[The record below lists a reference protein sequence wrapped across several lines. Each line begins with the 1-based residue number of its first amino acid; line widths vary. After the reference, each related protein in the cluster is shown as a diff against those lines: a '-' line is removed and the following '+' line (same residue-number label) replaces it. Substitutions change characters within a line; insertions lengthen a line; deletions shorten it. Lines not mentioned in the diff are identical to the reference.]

1 MPLFKLENALTAIPI
16 PPDKSNGYEAAAE
29 CFMSARNPRIGAVTV
44 RRRRQILSP
53 RCSVLDLGCGHGVP
67 VSQTL
72 IEQGFTI
79 YGVDASRKLVAA
91 FRNRFPDAS
100 AECSA
105 VEDSEFFGRTFD
117 GVIAWGLL
125 FVLPPKFQSVVIRK
139 VARALNLGGT
149 FLFTSPKESVKWR
162 DALTD
167 HESISLGTEQ
177 YQRIL
182 QAEGLV
188 PIGEQC
194 DEGDNYYYL
203 SSKL

>member
-1 MPLFKLENALTAIPI
+1 
-16 PPDKSNGYEAAAE
+16 
-29 CFMSARNPRIGAVTV
+29 
-44 RRRRQILSP
+44 
-53 RCSVLDLGCGHGVP
+53 VP

-79 YGVDASRKLVAA
+79 YGVDTSRKLVAA

-117 GVIAWGLL
+117 GVIAWGLMFL
-125 FVLPPKFQSVVIRK
+125 MPPEIQSFVIRK
-139 VARALNLGGT
+139 VASALNLGGK

-167 HESISLGTEQ
+167 RESISLGTEQ
-177 YQRIL
+177 YL
-182 QAEGLV
+182 
-188 PIGEQC
+188 PC
-194 DEGDNYYYL
+194 
-203 SSKL
+203 

>member
-1 MPLFKLENALTAIPI
+1 MAVPI
-16 PPDKSNGYEAAAE
+16 PPDRSNGYEAAAE
-29 CFMSARNPRIGAVTV
+29 RFMSARNPRIGAVTV
-44 RRRRQILSP
+44 RRWSQILPS
-53 RCSVLDLGCGHGVP
+53 RCSVLDLGCGHDVP

-105 VEDSEFFGRTFD
+105 VEGSEFFGRTFE
-117 GVIAWGLL
+117 GVIAWCLMFL
-125 FVLPPKFQSVVIRK
+125 MPPEIQSVVIRK
-139 VARALNLGGT
+139 VARALNLGGK
-149 FLFTSPKESVKWR
+149 FLFASPKESVKWH

-167 HESISLGTEQ
+167 RESISLGTEQ

-182 QAEGLV
+182 RAEGLV
-188 PIGEQC
+188 LIGEEC
-194 DEGDNYYYL
+194 DEGNNYYYL
-203 SSKL
+203 SSKA

>member
-1 MPLFKLENALTAIPI
+1 LA
-16 PPDKSNGYEAAAE
+16 
-29 CFMSARNPRIGAVTV
+29 
-44 RRRRQILSP
+44 

-117 GVIAWGLL
+117 GVIAWGLMFL
-125 FVLPPKFQSVVIRK
+125 MPPEIQSFVIRK
-139 VARALNLGGT
+139 VASALNLGGKV
-149 FLFTSPKESVKWR
+149 LFTSPKESVKWR

-167 HESISLGTEQ
+167 RESISLGTEQ
-177 YQRIL
+177 YL
-182 QAEGLV
+182 
-188 PIGEQC
+188 PC
-194 DEGDNYYYL
+194 
-203 SSKL
+203 

>member
-79 YGVDASRKLVAA
+79 YRVDASRKLVAA
-91 FRNRFPDAS
+91 FRHRFPDAS
-100 AECSA
+100 VECSA

-117 GVIAWGLL
+117 GVIAWGLMFL
-125 FVLPPKFQSVVIRK
+125 IPPEIQSVVIRK
-139 VARALNLGGT
+139 VASALNLGGK

-167 HESISLGTEQ
+167 RESISLGTEG

-182 QAEGLV
+182 RAEGLV
-188 PIGEQC
+188 LIGEQC

-203 SSKL
+203 SSKV

>member
-1 MPLFKLENALTAIPI
+1 LENALTAIPI

-29 CFMSARNPRIGAVTV
+29 RFMCARIPRKGAVTV
-44 RRRRQILSP
+44 RRWRQILSR

-105 VEDSEFFGRTFD
+105 VEDSEFFGLRFD
-117 GVIAWGLL
+117 GVIA
-125 FVLPPKFQSVVIRK
+125 
-139 VARALNLGGT
+139 
-149 FLFTSPKESVKWR
+149 
-162 DALTD
+162 
-167 HESISLGTEQ
+167 
-177 YQRIL
+177 
-182 QAEGLV
+182 
-188 PIGEQC
+188 
-194 DEGDNYYYL
+194 
-203 SSKL
+203 